1 MIERISNFMVRIM
14 EIVSIAL
21 FAVLL
26 LSVFLAVCDRF
37 LFHIGLFW
45 TEELARFLFVWL
57 GSLTAAIMVQRRGH
71 FAVPFLIE
79 KLLSERGKQILD
91 IAISAMM
98 LALMVLLLVYGII
111 YAEFARYQ
119 MSPALRIGMCYVY
132 YSVPTGALMM
142 IIFWTAHIFHDVLKL
157 KKSNQGQHVDL

>member
-1 MIERISNFMVRIM
+1 VINRISNLLCRFT
-14 EIVSIAL
+14 EIVSMVL
-21 FAVLL
+21 FSVLII
-26 LSVFLAVCDRF
+26 SVFLAVSDRF
-37 LFHIGLFW
+37 LIHRGLFW

-71 FAVPFLIE
+71 FAVSFLTE
-79 KLLSERGKQILD
+79 KFLDEQGRQILD
-91 IAISAMM
+91 IVISVFM

-132 YSVPTGALMM
+132 YSVPTGAALM
-142 IIFWTAHIFHDVLKL
+142 ILFWTAHIIDGVLKL
-157 KKSNQGQHVDL
+157 KGSDKLQEL